1 MPTLDQVNIF
11 KESAAAGSAVVF
23 LLAFLFMLRLYVK
36 QNKEHR
42 EEVRALH
49 KERIAAGAAQVQ
61 QLNSIITMLSS
72 KGRQRKTTPEG
83 EATGEHA
90 PVKAAGEG

>member
-23 LLAFLFMLRLYVK
+23 LLAFLFMLRLYVR

-42 EEVRALH
+42 EEVRQLH

-61 QLNSIITMLSS
+61 QLNSIITMLST
-72 KGRQRKTTPEG
+72 KGRRKAAAE
-83 EATGEHA
+83 EVTGEHA
-90 PVKAAGEG
+90 PVKGEG